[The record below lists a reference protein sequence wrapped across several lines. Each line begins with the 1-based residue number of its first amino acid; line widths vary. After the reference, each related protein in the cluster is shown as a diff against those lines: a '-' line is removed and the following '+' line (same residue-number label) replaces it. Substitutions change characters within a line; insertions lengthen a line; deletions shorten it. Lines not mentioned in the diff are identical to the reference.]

1 MPAKLKSGDR
11 IVVASHNTG
20 KVREIRDLLAPYGV
34 ETVAAEDLD
43 LEEPEE
49 TGETFAENARI
60 KARAAANVSG
70 LPALADD
77 SGLEVEALGGEPGI
91 HSARWAGE
99 EKDFE
104 AAMGRVEV
112 ALSEADA
119 RTPDK
124 RGANFTCVL
133 ALAFPGEECET
144 FEGKV
149 HGTLVWPPRGENGFG
164 YDPVFLPEGGEL
176 TFGEMEPED
185 KHAISHRARAFDQFV
200 ASCFERN

>member
-11 IVVASHNTG
+11 IVVASHNAG

-70 LPALADD
+70 MPALADD

-119 RTPDK
+119 RDPDK

-133 ALAFPGEECET
+133 ALAFPGGECET

-149 HGTLVWPPRGENGFG
+149 HGTLVWPPRGDNGFG
-164 YDPVFLPEGGEL
+164 YDPVFLPEGGEF

-185 KHAISHRARAFDQFV
+185 KHAISHRARAFDKFV